1 MIRNGNNVAILA
13 GGTSQ
18 ERVISLLSAEQ
29 LQKWLT
35 GTPYTPYI
43 IDIQGASWT
52 YTLPDG
58 RCVQVDKNTFS
69 LPLPEGTLPLD
80 LAFISTHGTPG
91 ENGLLQGYLELMNIP
106 FSSGNTFTQAV
117 SFHKSAC
124 KRFLQGVVPLLPSL
138 DIHCFEELDLEAI
151 RREIGFPLF
160 VKPNDNGSSVG
171 VKKVRNGNELHQAVR
186 ETLEISSD
194 VMLERF
200 CPGIE
205 LSCGMVKIGNRVTSF
220 PVAEIVSPSEFF
232 DFKTKYDGSSQE
244 IVPARIPL
252 PMSNLVQQYTAA
264 AYERL
269 GCRGMARADFILHD
283 GTPYFLEINTCPG
296 LTAESI
302 VPKQVRALGREM
314 SDVLVEILDAM
325 RR

>member
-1 MIRNGNNVAILA
+1 MIRNGNHVAILA

-29 LQKWLT
+29 LQKWLA

-69 LPLPEGTLPLD
+69 LPLPDGAVALD
-80 LAFISTHGTPG
+80 LALISTHGTPG

-138 DIHCFEELDLEAI
+138 DIRRFEDLDLEAI

-171 VKKVRNGNELHQAVR
+171 VKKVRNGNELHQAVS
-186 ETLEISSD
+186 ETLQISAD

-200 CPGIE
+200 CPGTE
-205 LSCGMVKIGNRVTSF
+205 LSCGMVKIGNRTTVF
-220 PVAEIVSPSEFF
+220 PVAEIRSPSEFF

-244 IVPARIPL
+244 IVPAEIPL
-252 PMSNLVQQYTAA
+252 PMSERVQQYTAA

-302 VPKQVRALGREM
+302 VPKQVRAMGRAM
-314 SDVLVEILDAM
+314 PDLLVDLLDSM
-325 RR
+325 RP